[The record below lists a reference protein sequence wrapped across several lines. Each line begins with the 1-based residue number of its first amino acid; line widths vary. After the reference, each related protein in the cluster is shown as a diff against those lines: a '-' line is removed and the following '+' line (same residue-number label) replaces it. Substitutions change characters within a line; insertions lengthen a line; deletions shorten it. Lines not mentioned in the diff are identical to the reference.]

1 MQREV
6 SFWVAGAPTPTTQ
19 SRFLHNSFSEER
31 RTDVRSSKSVGKPNF
46 CTLYTERMPC
56 KDRGISGG
64 GSLLFQQQLHVIARR
79 DKEHVLPPVDHELD
93 NFDRVYNNKMHG
105 RQGQ

>member
-1 MQREV
+1 
-6 SFWVAGAPTPTTQ
+6 
-19 SRFLHNSFSEER
+19 
-31 RTDVRSSKSVGKPNF
+31 
-46 CTLYTERMPC
+46 MPC